1 MKSFEQLTDRGQAKR
16 LKFLVIRARDRY
28 DLEVSNI
35 QMGVLF
41 ARLHEHGAAFVPPDG
56 FTKRK
61 LDYFA

>member
-16 LKFLVIRARDRY
+16 LKSLVIRALDQY